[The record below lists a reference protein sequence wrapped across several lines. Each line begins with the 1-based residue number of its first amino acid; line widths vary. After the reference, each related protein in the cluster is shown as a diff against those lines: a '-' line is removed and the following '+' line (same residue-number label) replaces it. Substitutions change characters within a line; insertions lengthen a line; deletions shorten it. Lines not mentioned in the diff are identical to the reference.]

1 MLPILDFE
9 IAIFILEF
17 ISFIPFIYGSCIL
30 SLAPEIGHAYA
41 VLSNPEKRKQY
52 DLTGSEE
59 QTCSHP
65 SNGRFNFHR
74 GCEADIT
81 PEDLFNMF
89 FGGAFPTGIGITIG
103 IQWGCTEQHQSL

>member
-1 MLPILDFE
+1 MTFKLYF
-9 IAIFILEF
+9 F
-17 ISFIPFIYGSCIL
+17 
-30 SLAPEIGHAYA
+30 LASEIGNAYA

-52 DLTGSEE
+52 DLTGNEE
-59 QTCSHP
+59 QTCNHP

-89 FGGAFPTGIGITIG
+89 FGGAFPTGISVRQHNNGNTVVLLGGIRVLDIPK
-103 IQWGCTEQHQSL
+103 Q